1 MGRMATDARAPAPG
15 DTVDRI
21 LVAASSLF
29 ATRGFHG
36 TSTRDI
42 AAAVGIRQPSLY
54 AHFESKQA
62 ILAKLLD
69 LDLGPAL
76 SRAAWARALDEP
88 AAVRLHAFLSE
99 DARGFLS
106 LRYDARGLYDDDA
119 LTDPTLVPQA
129 RRRRRLHRLTS
140 GLVAEGIRGGEFV
153 ATDPDFVQG
162 AITGLFLEAGRKHA
176 ASPTADVD
184 EIADEIAD
192 FVLRALLVRPAQ
204 LRRVRSR
211 SVLVRRGRSPR

>member
-1 MGRMATDARAPAPG
+1 MGRMATEADAPALG

-42 AAAVGIRQPSLY
+42 AAAVGVRQPSLY

-62 ILAKLLD
+62 ILATLLD

-76 SRAAWARALDEP
+76 SRATWARDLDES

-106 LRYDARGLYDDDA
+106 LRYDVRGLYDDDA
-119 LTDPTLVPQA
+119 LTDPTLAPQA
-129 RRRRRLHRLTS
+129 RRRRRLHRLT
-140 GLVAEGIRGGEFV
+140 GRLVAEGIRDGEFV
-153 ATDPDFVQG
+153 DTEPDFVQA

-176 ASPTADVD
+176 ASPTADAD
-184 EIADEIAD
+184 AIADEIAD
-192 FVLRALLVRPAQ
+192 FVLRALLLRPSQ
-204 LRRVRSR
+204 LRRVRAR
-211 SVLVRRGRSPR
+211 STLARRGRSGR